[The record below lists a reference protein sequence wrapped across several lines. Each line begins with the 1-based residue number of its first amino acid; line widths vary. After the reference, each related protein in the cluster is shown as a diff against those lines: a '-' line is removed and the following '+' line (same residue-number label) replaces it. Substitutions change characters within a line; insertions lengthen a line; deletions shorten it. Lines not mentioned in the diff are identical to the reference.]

1 MDLPAASTRQWQPAS
16 RHPWPGNEVSSVM
29 PPLAALR
36 TAASDARAYVRS
48 ALALWDLS
56 HLADTA
62 AAIVSELVANAVN
75 ASTDE
80 HGRPLYRD
88 GGILLVWV
96 RLQADEARL
105 RAEVW
110 DQAPGVPALQAIHND
125 SESGR
130 GLAMVSAL
138 SDAWD
143 WHPAASHPGKCVWA
157 QIGIS
162 P

>member
-1 MDLPAASTRQWQPAS
+1 
-16 RHPWPGNEVSSVM
+16 M

-36 TAASDARAYVRS
+36 TAASAARAYVRS
-48 ALALWDLS
+48 ALALWELS

-62 AAIVSELVANAVN
+62 EVIVSELVANAVN

-88 GGILLVWV
+88 GRILLVWV
-96 RLQADEARL
+96 RLQVDEARL
-105 RAEVW
+105 KAEVW
-110 DQAPGVPALQAIHND
+110 DQAPGAPVLQPIQND

-138 SDAWD
+138 ADAWD
-143 WHPAASHPGKCVWA
+143 WHPSKDQPGKCVWA
-157 QIGIS
+157 QVSIA

>member
-1 MDLPAASTRQWQPAS
+1 
-16 RHPWPGNEVSSVM
+16 M

-48 ALALWDLS
+48 ALAVWELS

-62 AAIVSELVANAVN
+62 ATIVSELVANAVN

-80 HGRPLYRD
+80 YGRPLYRD
-88 GGILLVWV
+88 GRILLVWV
-96 RLQADEARL
+96 RLHADEARL
-105 RAEVW
+105 QAEVW
-110 DQAPGVPALQAIHND
+110 DQAPGVPVLQNVRND

-130 GLAMVSAL
+130 GLALVRDL
-138 SDAWD
+138 SDSWD
-143 WHPAASHPGKCVWA
+143 WHPFTGQPGKCVWA
-157 QIGIS
+157 QISIA